1 MHALVEIRY
10 YYLEG
15 DHETD
20 VYEKLDEIPQTHRL
34 SPYTESQKVRPKIL
48 YHIFSVK
55 VTILSFEVLFIA
67 QVAKLDYL
75 EGRRYLE

>member
-15 DHETD
+15 DHKTD
-20 VYEKLDEIPQTHRL
+20 VNEKLDEISQTHRL
-34 SPYTESQKVRPKIL
+34 SPYTKCQKVRPKIL

-67 QVAKLDYL
+67 QVAKLENL
-75 EGRRYLE
+75 KG